1 MEKKNSQMYNIDIKN
16 TKEIYDFCLLNKI
29 MDIDGFINKCFKK
42 GFNLEKYGI
51 IGEVDNE
58 IKEIIVEKRVE
69 VPVEVIVEKIVE
81 IIKEV
86 PTPPTEVKVIEYVD
100 REVIKEIK
108 VEVPVE
114 KIVYIYDKTSSELEE
129 KIFHL
134 EQELDGERR
143 KFSTKTEEMSKKDK
157 ELDEIRRSL
166 DINLDEN
173 KTKML
178 TDTLTKLRKEISEKN
193 QLIEELKNKIKEL
206 ETIKINQGAVFMK
219 GSNLTKNL

>member
-1 MEKKNSQMYNIDIKN
+1 MVQKNSQTHKFDIKN
-16 TKEIYDFCLLNKI
+16 FKEIYDYCYLNEIIDINSFIEKCLKQGF
-29 MDIDGFINKCFKK
+29 DI
-42 GFNLEKYGI
+42 EKYGL
-51 IGEVDNE
+51 IGEDSGKTDGIGEKQTE
-58 IKEIIVEKRVE
+58 IEVIREIRVE
-69 VPVEVIVEKIVE
+69 VPVEVIK
-81 IIKEV
+81 
-86 PTPPTEVKVIEYVD
+86 YVD
-100 REVIKEIK
+100 KEVIKEIK

-219 GSNLTKNL
+219 GSNLTQNL